1 MSSARRAAALP
12 DVPTTTEAGLR
23 NSDYEFWIGAF
34 LPGQAPKEVVERL
47 HTAVF
52 KALATP
58 ALEKRFADLGAEP
71 MRFSPEEF
79 KAQVKREVEENAALV
94 KAAGI
99 KPN

>member
-1 MSSARRAAALP
+1 
-12 DVPTTTEAGLR
+12 
-23 NSDYEFWIGAF
+23 
-34 LPGQAPKEVVERL
+34 
-47 HTAVF
+47 
-52 KALATP
+52 
-58 ALEKRFADLGAEP
+58 